1 MNTALRLHAFIPFSR
16 ANGPGA
22 RAVIWTQGCTLNCPG
37 CFNPETHSFNGGE
50 EVAVDDL
57 FQRLV
62 SLGDAIEG
70 VTISGGEPLQQLRP
84 LVALLRRVREE
95 TDLSVLVFTGY
106 AWDEIG
112 RMPEADAL
120 LACVDAL
127 IAGRYDQTQRLARDL
142 RGSANKTVHFLS
154 ERYTMDDLQAV
165 LPAEVIITA
174 EGDVVISGID
184 PVKWYTDLTDG
195 DGLARINP

>member
-1 MNTALRLHAFIPFSR
+1 MNATLRLHAFIPFSR

-22 RAVIWTQGCTLNCPG
+22 RAVVWTKGCTLGCAG
-37 CFNPETHSFNGGE
+37 CFNPDTHPFTDGE
-50 EVAVDDL
+50 LIAVDDL
-57 FQRLV
+57 FQRIVALKET
-62 SLGDAIEG
+62 IEG

-106 AWDEIG
+106 TWDEIG
-112 RMPEADAL
+112 RMPEVDAL
-120 LACVDAL
+120 LALVDVL
-127 IAGRYDQTQRLARDL
+127 ISGRYDQTQRLARDL

-174 EGDVVISGID
+174 EGEVVISGID
-184 PVKWYTDLTDG
+184 PVKW
-195 DGLARINP
+195 

>member
-37 CFNPETHSFNGGE
+37 CFNPETHSFTGGE
-50 EVAVDDL
+50 KVSADDL
-57 FQRLV
+57 FIRIAELDD
-62 SLGDAIEG
+62 SIEG
-70 VTISGGEPLQQLRP
+70 ITISGGEPLQQLRP

-106 AWDEIG
+106 TWDEIR

-120 LACVDAL
+120 FAQVDAL
-127 IAGRYDQTQRLARDL
+127 IAGRYDHTQRLARNL

-154 ERYTMDDLQAV
+154 DRYTMDDLQAV

-174 EGDVVISGID
+174 EGEVVISGID
-184 PVKWYTDLTDG
+184 PVKW
-195 DGLARINP
+195 

>member
-1 MNTALRLHAFIPFSR
+1 MNAALRLHAFIPFSR

-22 RAVIWTQGCTLNCPG
+22 RAVVWTQGCTLNCLG

-50 EVAVDDL
+50 EVAIDNL
-57 FQRLV
+57 FQRIE
-62 SLGDAIEG
+62 SLGSAIEG
-70 VTISGGEPLQQLRP
+70 ITISGGEPLQQLRP

-112 RMPEADAL
+112 RMPESDTL
-120 LACVDAL
+120 LARVDAL

-142 RGSANKTVHFLS
+142 RGSANKTVHLLS
-154 ERYTMDDLQAV
+154 DRYTLDDLRDVSA
-165 LPAEVIITA
+165 AEVIITV
-174 EGDVVISGID
+174 EGDLMISGID
-184 PVKWYTDLTDG
+184 PPRW
-195 DGLARINP
+195 